1 MKSKI
6 IFILLVVVS
15 NFAFSQD
22 KIIYLDSLYKEVSE
36 SNYQIKRVIK
46 DFEKELNEHKF
57 FEYNKDNK
65 LLSEGTCA
73 EKNIFKKI
81 GTYTSYY
88 LNGNK
93 KQSTNYSEF
102 MPIGL
107 HQEWYEN
114 GNKKLEGEYLNNIS
128 KFVGN
133 YKINQFWDENNVQ
146 KVVDGNGF
154 FYEKNEKS
162 VTEGV
167 IKNGYKDGEWKE
179 NHTDSY
185 QILEIYSEGKFI
197 SGVNTDSDGI
207 VVNYTEMEQKPEPVD
222 GITHFYKYIGSNF
235 NYTKASKLHKIKG
248 RIVLSFIVEKDGTLA
263 EIRVI
268 KGLGFGL
275 DEEAVRV
282 VSSYKKWIP
291 GSQRGRKVRVMYSLP
306 INLTGF

>member
-1 MKSKI
+1 MKAKI

-22 KIIYLDSLYKEVSE
+22 KIIYLDSLYREVSE
-36 SNYQIKRVIK
+36 TNYQIKRVIK

-207 VVNYTEMEQKPEPVD
+207 VVNYTEMEQKPEPFD

-263 EIRVI
+263 EIRVV

-282 VSSYKKWIP
+282 V
-291 GSQRGRKVRVMYSLP
+291 
-306 INLTGF
+306 